1 MTLRLEK
8 TEQTWDHLDTT
19 VKDCLNLYKSTWG
32 YTRMEVEVTGDF
44 LEVEK
49 KVITSEDFIGSVY
62 GLEYLIRKEKLGSGR
77 KYGQIRI
84 KTVYGTY
91 IYEVK
96 ASGNASYELSTRT
109 YEKKDRRH
117 WQHCM
122 KNICWAR

>member
-1 MTLRLEK
+1 
-8 TEQTWDHLDTT
+8 
-19 VKDCLNLYKSTWG
+19 
-32 YTRMEVEVTGDF
+32 MEVEVTGDF

-96 ASGNASYELSTRT
+96 ASGNAS
-109 YEKKDRRH
+109 
-117 WQHCM
+117 
-122 KNICWAR
+122 I